1 MVFRTGKTPT
11 GVDLDLK
18 STYAVSMNMV
28 EFRVTEPAREAEGIL
43 EIGRRMRVSCLEGDR
58 FLVAEEGLAVLDR
71 LGIAYTLLTRE
82 PFNYERHA
90 LSPIA
95 GAQISRRLTRS

>member
-1 MVFRTGKTPT
+1 SVFQPLCPEFWPAAIDAANTPNT

-18 STYAVSMNMV
+18 LTYAASMNMV
-28 EFRVTEPAREAEGIL
+28 EFRITEQAREAEGIL

-71 LGIAYTLLTRE
+71 LGIAYTVLTRE

-90 LSPIA
+90 
-95 GAQISRRLTRS
+95 